1 MNKYPN
7 SIKIKVEKQI
17 SLWQEMLA
25 ISRQKVELVQ
35 GGQLDLDVDKLNAL
49 LRQYQERMEAI
60 DGLARGIGEEIRKL
74 EGAEGIKADLS
85 ANPEYQKAMAKI
97 RKTALL
103 IKENDSITMA
113 QVQKISRQTGGKLQ
127 SLRNNK
133 KAQQAYLQEDV
144 YTEGWFIDQKK

>member
-1 MNKYPN
+1 
-7 SIKIKVEKQI
+7 
-17 SLWQEMLA
+17 
-25 ISRQKVELVQ
+25 
-35 GGQLDLDVDKLNAL
+35 
-49 LRQYQERMEAI
+49 MEAI